1 MRLRSAVDQEIRD
14 LIHKHGR
21 ITFAQFMQACLYSP
35 QGGFYSSRGTR
46 ISTHFGTSP
55 ASHPVF
61 GALIARQL
69 EQMWHLLGDPPVFH
83 VLEVGS
89 GDGALAQA
97 IVQAC
102 GRMAPRLAQVLYYV
116 AADYEPRW
124 LPSPAHTFAW
134 DHGTGDGMAPATV
147 SAEGAQLNVPP
158 FPATAWAEGA
168 QLNGRPSPSRRA
180 ALLGVQR
187 VKTEGLRAFRHIVG
201 CILCNELID
210 NFPVHRFAIQGGR
223 VKEVFVTLAG
233 GHLTE
238 VLDEPS
244 SPRIAERLTSLGLFP
259 ATASAE
265 GAQLHVP
272 PFPATA
278 SAEGGQFNGPPSLPE
293 GYRGEVNL
301 AMEDWTSQL
310 AQALD
315 RGFILTI
322 DYGQLATDLYSHQ
335 NNQGTLVCYH
345 RHVVSSDPYQHI
357 GHQDITCQA
366 DFTSLMRLG
375 DRHGLATVGYTL
387 QSQFLTNLGFSSF
400 FDALQ
405 TQGLSAARTAL
416 SRMAM
421 MALVDPEE
429 YGDFK
434 VLAQAKGHGLGSELL
449 GFKSQ
454 GT

>member
-1 MRLRSAVDQEIRD
+1 MRLRSAVDQEIRA
-14 LIHKHGR
+14 LIQKHGR

-35 QGGFYSSRGTR
+35 HGGFYSSRGTR

-55 ASHPVF
+55 TSHPVF

-69 EQMWHLLGDPPVFH
+69 AHMWHLLRDPPVFH
-83 VLEVGS
+83 VIEVGS
-89 GDGALAQA
+89 GDGALAQS

-102 GRMAPRLAQVLYYV
+102 WRMAPRLAQVLYYV

-124 LPSPAHTFAW
+124 LPSPDHTFAW
-134 DHGTGDGMAPATV
+134 DHGTRDGM
-147 SAEGAQLNVPP
+147 
-158 FPATAWAEGA
+158 
-168 QLNGRPSPSRRA
+168 SPSRRD

-187 VKTEGLRAFRHIVG
+187 VKTEGLRAFRKVVG

-223 VKEVFVTLAG
+223 VKEVFVTSAG
-233 GHLTE
+233 GTLTE

-244 SPRIAERLTSLGLFP
+244 SPCIEERLTRLGL
-259 ATASAE
+259 
-265 GAQLHVP
+265 
-272 PFPATA
+272 
-278 SAEGGQFNGPPSLPE
+278 SLTE

-301 AMEDWTSQL
+301 AMEDWTGQL
-310 AQALD
+310 SRALD

-335 NNQGTLVCYH
+335 NHQGTLVCYH

-357 GHQDITCQA
+357 GHQDMTCQV

-375 DRHGLATVGYTL
+375 DRHGLATVGYSL
-387 QSQFLTNLGFSSF
+387 QRQFLTNLGFSSCL
-400 FDALQ
+400 DALQ

-421 MALVDPEE
+421 MALVDPDE

-434 VLAQAKGHGLGSELL
+434 VLAQAKGHGLGIALL
-449 GFKSQ
+449 GFARQ

>member
-35 QGGFYSSRGTR
+35 HGGFYSSRGTR

-55 ASHPVF
+55 TSHPVF

-102 GRMAPRLAQVLYYV
+102 WRMAPRLAQALYYV

-124 LPSPAHTFAW
+124 LSSPDHPFAW
-134 DHGTGDGMAPATV
+134 DNEAGDGMPPATV

-168 QLNGRPSPSRRA
+168 QLSGRPSPSRRD

-187 VKTEGLRAFRHIVG
+187 VKTEGLRAFRNVVG

-223 VKEVFVTLAG
+223 VKEVFVTSAG
-233 GHLTE
+233 GNLTE

-244 SPRIAERLTSLGLFP
+244 SPRIEERLTSLG
-259 ATASAE
+259 
-265 GAQLHVP
+265 V
-272 PFPATA
+272 
-278 SAEGGQFNGPPSLPE
+278 SLPE

-301 AMEDWTSQL
+301 ALEDWTGQL
-310 AQALD
+310 ATALD

-322 DYGQLATDLYSHQ
+322 DYGELAPDLYSLQ

-357 GHQDITCQA
+357 GQQDITCQV

-375 DRHGLATVGYTL
+375 DRHGLATVGYAL

-400 FDALQ
+400 REALQ

-421 MALVDPEE
+421 MTLVDPDE

-434 VLAQAKGHGLGSELL
+434 VLAQAKGHGLGMELL
-449 GFKSQ
+449 GFAHQ

>member
-1 MRLRSAVDQEIRD
+1 MRVRSAVDQEIRN

-55 ASHPVF
+55 TSHPVF
-61 GALIARQL
+61 GALLARQL

-83 VLEVGS
+83 VLEVGA
-89 GDGALAQA
+89 GDGALAQS

-102 GRMAPRLAQVLYYV
+102 GRLAPRLAQALYYV

-124 LPSPAHTFAW
+124 LPSPDHTFAW
-134 DHGTGDGMAPATV
+134 DNGTG
-147 SAEGAQLNVPP
+147 EGIA
-158 FPATAWAEGA
+158 
-168 QLNGRPSPSRRA
+168 PSRRD
-180 ALLGVQR
+180 ALLAVQR
-187 VKTEGLRAFRHIVG
+187 VKTDGLRAFRNIVG

-233 GHLTE
+233 GRLTE

-244 SPRIAERLTSLGLFP
+244 SPRLAERLTSLGL
-259 ATASAE
+259 A
-265 GAQLHVP
+265 
-272 PFPATA
+272 
-278 SAEGGQFNGPPSLPE
+278 LPE

-301 AMEDWTSQL
+301 AVEDWTGQL

-322 DYGQLATDLYSHQ
+322 DYGQLATDLYAPQ

-345 RHVVSSDPYQHI
+345 RHVVSRDPYQHL
-357 GHQDITCQA
+357 GQQDITCQV
-366 DFTSLMRLG
+366 DFTSLMQLG

-387 QSQFLTNLGFSSF
+387 QSQFLMNLGFSSCL
-400 FDALQ
+400 DALQ

-421 MALVDPEE
+421 MTLVDPDE

-434 VLAQAKGHGLGSELL
+434 VLAQAKGTRLGIDLL
-449 GFKSQ
+449 GFEHQ

>member
-1 MRLRSAVDQEIRD
+1 MRLRSAVDQEIRA
-14 LIHKHGR
+14 LIQKHGR

-35 QGGFYSSRGTR
+35 HGGFYSSRGTR

-55 ASHPVF
+55 TSHPVF

-83 VLEVGS
+83 VIEVGS
-89 GDGALAQA
+89 GDGALAQS

-102 GRMAPRLAQVLYYV
+102 WRMAPRLAQVLYYV

-124 LPSPAHTFAW
+124 LPSPDHPFAW
-134 DHGTGDGMAPATV
+134 DNGTGDGM
-147 SAEGAQLNVPP
+147 
-158 FPATAWAEGA
+158 
-168 QLNGRPSPSRRA
+168 SPSRRD

-187 VKTEGLRAFRHIVG
+187 VKTEGLRAFRKVVG

-223 VKEVFVTLAG
+223 VKEVFVTSAG
-233 GHLTE
+233 GTLTE

-244 SPRIAERLTSLGLFP
+244 SPRIEERLTSLGL
-259 ATASAE
+259 
-265 GAQLHVP
+265 
-272 PFPATA
+272 
-278 SAEGGQFNGPPSLPE
+278 SLTE

-301 AMEDWTSQL
+301 AMEDWTGQL

-335 NNQGTLVCYH
+335 NHQGTLVCYH

-357 GHQDITCQA
+357 GHQDMTCQV

-375 DRHGLATVGYTL
+375 DRHGLATVGYAL
-387 QSQFLTNLGFSSF
+387 QRQFLTNLGFSSCL
-400 FDALQ
+400 DALQ

-421 MALVDPEE
+421 MTLVDPDE

-434 VLAQAKGHGLGSELL
+434 VLAQAKGNGLGIALL
-449 GFKSQ
+449 GFARQ

>member
-1 MRLRSAVDQEIRD
+1 
-14 LIHKHGR
+14 
-21 ITFAQFMQACLYSP
+21 
-35 QGGFYSSRGTR
+35 
-46 ISTHFGTSP
+46 
-55 ASHPVF
+55 
-61 GALIARQL
+61 
-69 EQMWHLLGDPPVFH
+69 MWHLLGDPPVFH

-102 GRMAPRLAQVLYYV
+102 VRMAPRLAQVLYYV
-116 AADYEPRW
+116 AADYEPCW

-134 DHGTGDGMAPATV
+134 DNGTGDGMSPATV
-147 SAEGAQLNVPP
+147 SAEGAQLNGRP

-168 QLNGRPSPSRRA
+168 QLNGRPSPSRQD
-180 ALLGVQR
+180 ALVRVQR
-187 VKTEGLRAFRHIVG
+187 VKTDGLQAFRNVVG

-223 VKEVFVTLAG
+223 VREVFVTLAG
-233 GHLTE
+233 GTLTE

-244 SPRIAERLTSLGLFP
+244 SPRIEERLTSLGLFP

-265 GAQLHVP
+265 GCQLNGA

-278 SAEGGQFNGPPSLPE
+278 WAEGTQLNGCPFPATAWAEGTQLNGCPSLPE

-301 AMEDWTSQL
+301 AIEDWTSQL
-310 AQALD
+310 ARALD

-322 DYGQLATDLYSHQ
+322 DYGQLAPDLYAPQ

-345 RHVVSSDPYQHI
+345 RHVASGAPYQHL
-357 GHQDITCQA
+357 GQQDITCQV

-375 DRHGLATVGYTL
+375 DRHGLATVGYAL
-387 QSQFLTNLGFSSF
+387 QRQFLTNLGFPSF
-400 FDALQ
+400 LEALQ

-434 VLAQAKGHGLGSELL
+434 VLVQAKGHGLGMELL
-449 GFKSQ
+449 GFARQ

>member
-1 MRLRSAVDQEIRD
+1 
-14 LIHKHGR
+14 
-21 ITFAQFMQACLYSP
+21 
-35 QGGFYSSRGTR
+35 
-46 ISTHFGTSP
+46 
-55 ASHPVF
+55 
-61 GALIARQL
+61 
-69 EQMWHLLGDPPVFH
+69 MWHLLGDPAVFH

-89 GDGALAQA
+89 GDGTLAQA

-102 GRMAPRLAQVLYYV
+102 GRMAPRLAQALYYV

-124 LPSPAHTFAW
+124 LPSPDHPFAW
-134 DHGTGDGMAPATV
+134 DNGTGDGMSPATV
-147 SAEGAQLNVPP
+147 SAEGAQFNVPP
-158 FPATAWAEGA
+158 SPATVSAEGR
-168 QLNGRPSPSRRA
+168 QLNGAPSLSRRD
-180 ALLGVQR
+180 ALVGVQG
-187 VKTEGLRAFRHIVG
+187 VKTAGLRAFRKIVG

-210 NFPVHRFAIQGGR
+210 TFPVHRFAIQEGR
-223 VKEVFVTLAG
+223 VKEVFVTSAG
-233 GHLTE
+233 GRLIE

-244 SPRIAERLTSLGLFP
+244 SPRIAERLTSLGVFP

-265 GAQLHVP
+265 GRQLDGP

-278 SAEGGQFNGPPSLPE
+278 WAEGGQFNGPPSLPE

-301 AMEDWTSQL
+301 AMEDWTGQL

-357 GHQDITCQA
+357 GHQDMTCQV

-375 DRHGLATVGYTL
+375 EQHGLATVGYTL
-387 QSQFLTNLGFSSF
+387 QRQFLTNLGFSSCLE
-400 FDALQ
+400 ALQ
-405 TQGLSAARTAL
+405 TQGFSAARTAL

-434 VLAQAKGHGLGSELL
+434 VLAQAKGHGLDIELL

-454 GT
+454 ST

>member
-1 MRLRSAVDQEIRD
+1 LRSAVDQEIRA
-14 LIHKHGR
+14 LIQKHGR

-35 QGGFYSSRGTR
+35 HGGFYSSRGTR

-55 ASHPVF
+55 TSHPVF

-83 VLEVGS
+83 VIEVGS

-124 LPSPAHTFAW
+124 LPSPDHPFAW
-134 DHGTGDGMAPATV
+134 DHGTGDGM
-147 SAEGAQLNVPP
+147 
-158 FPATAWAEGA
+158 
-168 QLNGRPSPSRRA
+168 SPSRRD

-187 VKTEGLRAFRHIVG
+187 VKTEGLRAFRKVVG

-223 VKEVFVTLAG
+223 VKEVFVTSAG

-244 SPRIAERLTSLGLFP
+244 SPRIEERLTSLGLFP

-265 GAQLHVP
+265 GRQL
-272 PFPATA
+272 
-278 SAEGGQFNGPPSLPE
+278 NGAPSLPE

-301 AMEDWTSQL
+301 AMEDWTGQL
-310 AQALD
+310 ARALD

-322 DYGQLATDLYSHQ
+322 DYGQLATDLYSLQ

-345 RHVVSSDPYQHI
+345 RHVVSSDPYQHL
-357 GHQDITCQA
+357 GQQDITCQV

-375 DRHGLATVGYTL
+375 DRHGLATVGYAL

-400 FDALQ
+400 IEALQ
-405 TQGLSAARTAL
+405 TQSLSAARTAL

-421 MALVDPEE
+421 MTLVDPDE

-434 VLAQAKGHGLGSELL
+434 VLAQAKGYRLGMDLL
-449 GFKSQ
+449 GFARQ

>member
-1 MRLRSAVDQEIRD
+1 MRLRSAVDQEIRA
-14 LIHKHGR
+14 LIQKHGR

-35 QGGFYSSRGTR
+35 HGGFYSSRGTR

-55 ASHPVF
+55 TSHPVF

-83 VLEVGS
+83 VIEVGS
-89 GDGALAQA
+89 GDGALAQS

-102 GRMAPRLAQVLYYV
+102 WRMAPRLAQVLYYV

-124 LPSPAHTFAW
+124 LPSPDHPFAW
-134 DHGTGDGMAPATV
+134 DNGTGDGM
-147 SAEGAQLNVPP
+147 
-158 FPATAWAEGA
+158 
-168 QLNGRPSPSRRA
+168 SPSRRD

-187 VKTEGLRAFRHIVG
+187 VKTEGLRAFRKVVG

-223 VKEVFVTLAG
+223 VKEVFVTSAG
-233 GHLTE
+233 GTLTE

-244 SPRIAERLTSLGLFP
+244 SPRIEERLTSLGL
-259 ATASAE
+259 
-265 GAQLHVP
+265 
-272 PFPATA
+272 
-278 SAEGGQFNGPPSLPE
+278 SLTE

-301 AMEDWTSQL
+301 AMEDWTGQL

-335 NNQGTLVCYH
+335 NHQGTLVCYH

-357 GHQDITCQA
+357 GHQDMTCQV

-375 DRHGLATVGYTL
+375 DRHGLATVGYAL
-387 QSQFLTNLGFSSF
+387 QSQFLTNLGFSSCL
-400 FDALQ
+400 DALQ

-421 MALVDPEE
+421 MTLVDPNE

-434 VLAQAKGHGLGSELL
+434 VLAQAKGNGLGIALL
-449 GFKSQ
+449 GFARQ

>member
-1 MRLRSAVDQEIRD
+1 MAYWPFWEMRLRSAVDQEIRD
-14 LIHKHGR
+14 LIQKHGR

-35 QGGFYSSRGTR
+35 RGGFYSSRGNR

-55 ASHPVF
+55 TSHPVF

-83 VLEVGS
+83 VIEVGS
-89 GDGALAQA
+89 GDGALAQS
-97 IVQAC
+97 IVHAC
-102 GRMAPRLAQVLYYV
+102 WRMAPRLAQVLYYV

-124 LPSPAHTFAW
+124 LQSPDHTFDW
-134 DHGTGDGMAPATV
+134 DNGTGDGMSPATV
-147 SAEGAQLNVPP
+147 SAEGRQLNGAP
-158 FPATAWAEGA
+158 FPATAWAEGG
-168 QLNGRPSPSRRA
+168 QFNGPPSPSRRDA
-180 ALLGVQR
+180 ILGVQR
-187 VKTEGLRAFRHIVG
+187 VKTEGLRAFRNVVG

-223 VKEVFVTLAG
+223 VKEVFVTSAG
-233 GHLTE
+233 GNLTE

-265 GAQLHVP
+265 GRQL
-272 PFPATA
+272 
-278 SAEGGQFNGPPSLPE
+278 NGAPSLTE

-301 AMEDWTSQL
+301 AMEDWTGQL
-310 AQALD
+310 SRALD

-322 DYGQLATDLYSHQ
+322 DYGQLATDLYSLQ

-357 GHQDITCQA
+357 GHQDITCQV

-375 DRHGLATVGYTL
+375 DRHGLATVGYAL

-400 FDALQ
+400 LDALQ

-434 VLAQAKGHGLGSELL
+434 VLAQAKGHGLGIELL
-449 GFKSQ
+449 GFARQ

>member
-1 MRLRSAVDQEIRD
+1 MRLRSAVDQEIRA
-14 LIHKHGR
+14 LIQKHGR

-35 QGGFYSSRGTR
+35 RGGFYSSRGNR

-55 ASHPVF
+55 TSHPVF

-83 VLEVGS
+83 VIEVGS

-102 GRMAPRLAQVLYYV
+102 WRMAPRLAQVLYYV

-124 LPSPAHTFAW
+124 LPSPDHPFAW
-134 DHGTGDGMAPATV
+134 DNGTGDGM
-147 SAEGAQLNVPP
+147 
-158 FPATAWAEGA
+158 
-168 QLNGRPSPSRRA
+168 SPSRRD

-187 VKTEGLRAFRHIVG
+187 VKTEGLRAFRKVVG

-223 VKEVFVTLAG
+223 VKEVFVTSAG
-233 GHLTE
+233 GTLTE

-244 SPRIAERLTSLGLFP
+244 SPRIEERLTSLGLCL
-259 ATASAE
+259 T
-265 GAQLHVP
+265 
-272 PFPATA
+272 
-278 SAEGGQFNGPPSLPE
+278 E

-301 AMEDWTSQL
+301 AMEDWTGQL

-335 NNQGTLVCYH
+335 NHQGTLVCYH

-357 GHQDITCQA
+357 GHQDMTCQV

-375 DRHGLATVGYTL
+375 DRHGLATVGYAL
-387 QSQFLTNLGFSSF
+387 QRQFLTNLGFSSCL
-400 FDALQ
+400 DALQ

-421 MALVDPEE
+421 MTLVDPNE

-434 VLAQAKGHGLGSELL
+434 VLAQAKGHGLGIALL
-449 GFKSQ
+449 GFARQ

>member
-1 MRLRSAVDQEIRD
+1 VRSAVDQEIRA

-35 QGGFYSSRGTR
+35 QGGFYAARDTR

-55 ASHPVF
+55 TSHPVF
-61 GALIARQL
+61 GALLVRQL

-83 VLEVGS
+83 VIEVGS
-89 GDGALAQA
+89 GDGALAHA

-102 GRMAPRLAQVLYYV
+102 GRTAPRLAQALYYV
-116 AADYEPRW
+116 AADYQPRW
-124 LPSPAHTFAW
+124 LPSPEHSFAW
-134 DHGTGDGMAPATV
+134 DHGMGDGM
-147 SAEGAQLNVPP
+147 
-158 FPATAWAEGA
+158 
-168 QLNGRPSPSRRA
+168 SPSRQNA
-180 ALLGVQR
+180 PLGVQR
-187 VKTEGLRAFRHIVG
+187 VKTEGLRAFRKVVG

-233 GHLTE
+233 GTLTE

-244 SPRIAERLTSLGLFP
+244 SPRIEERLTSFG
-259 ATASAE
+259 
-265 GAQLHVP
+265 V
-272 PFPATA
+272 
-278 SAEGGQFNGPPSLPE
+278 SLPE

-301 AMEDWTSQL
+301 ALEDWTGQL
-310 AQALD
+310 AQALE
-315 RGFILTI
+315 RGFVLTI

-335 NNQGTLVCYH
+335 NHQGTLVCYH
-345 RHVVSSDPYQHI
+345 RHVASRDPYQHI
-357 GHQDITCQA
+357 GQQDMTCQVE
-366 DFTSLMRLG
+366 FTSLMRLG

-387 QSQFLTNLGFSSF
+387 QRQFLTNLGFSSCLE
-400 FDALQ
+400 ALQ

-421 MALVDPEE
+421 MALVDPNE

-434 VLAQAKGHGLGSELL
+434 VLAQAKGHGVGMDLL
-449 GFKSQ
+449 GFKRQ
-454 GT
+454 GM

>member
-1 MRLRSAVDQEIRD
+1 MRLRSAVDQEIKA

-21 ITFAQFMQACLYSP
+21 ITFAQFMQTCLYSP
-35 QGGFYSSRGTR
+35 HGGFYSSRGTR

-55 ASHPVF
+55 TSHPVF
-61 GALIARQL
+61 GALLARQL

-83 VLEVGS
+83 VIEVGS

-97 IVQAC
+97 IVHAC
-102 GRMAPRLAQVLYYV
+102 WRMAPRLAQVLYYV

-124 LPSPAHTFAW
+124 LHSPDHPFAW
-134 DHGTGDGMAPATV
+134 DNGMGDGM
-147 SAEGAQLNVPP
+147 
-158 FPATAWAEGA
+158 F
-168 QLNGRPSPSRRA
+168 PSRRD

-187 VKTEGLRAFRHIVG
+187 VKTEGLRAFRNVVG

-223 VKEVFVTLAG
+223 VKEVFVTSAG

-244 SPRIAERLTSLGLFP
+244 SPRIEERLTSLGLFP

-265 GAQLHVP
+265 GRQL
-272 PFPATA
+272 
-278 SAEGGQFNGPPSLPE
+278 NGAPSLPE

-301 AMEDWTSQL
+301 AMEDWTGQL

-322 DYGQLATDLYSHQ
+322 DYGQLATDLYAHQ

-357 GHQDITCQA
+357 GQQDITCQV

-387 QSQFLTNLGFSSF
+387 QSQFLTNLGFSSCL
-400 FDALQ
+400 DALQ
-405 TQGLSAARTAL
+405 TQGLSAARMAL

-434 VLAQAKGHGLGSELL
+434 VLAQAKGHGLGMELL
-449 GFKSQ
+449 GF
-454 GT
+454 GDGDRYYACGLIG

>member
-1 MRLRSAVDQEIRD
+1 MRVRSAVDQEIRD
-14 LIHKHGR
+14 LIQKTGR

-35 QGGFYSSRGTR
+35 RGGFYSSRGNR

-55 ASHPVF
+55 TSHPVF

-83 VLEVGS
+83 VIEVGS

-97 IVQAC
+97 IVHAC
-102 GRMAPRLAQVLYYV
+102 WRMAPRLAQVLYYV

-124 LPSPAHTFAW
+124 LPSPAHTFAC
-134 DHGTGDGMAPATV
+134 DIGIGDGM
-147 SAEGAQLNVPP
+147 
-158 FPATAWAEGA
+158 
-168 QLNGRPSPSRRA
+168 SPSWRDA
-180 ALLGVQR
+180 ILGVQR
-187 VKTEGLRAFRHIVG
+187 VKTEGLRAFRKVVG

-223 VKEVFVTLAG
+223 VKEVFVTLVG
-233 GHLTE
+233 GTLTE

-244 SPRIAERLTSLGLFP
+244 SPRIVERLTSLGL
-259 ATASAE
+259 
-265 GAQLHVP
+265 
-272 PFPATA
+272 
-278 SAEGGQFNGPPSLPE
+278 SLPE

-301 AMEDWTSQL
+301 AMEDWTGQL

-322 DYGQLATDLYSHQ
+322 DYGQLATDLYSLQ
-335 NNQGTLVCYH
+335 NHQGTLVCYH
-345 RHVVSSDPYQHI
+345 RHVVSRDPYQHI
-357 GHQDITCQA
+357 GHQDMTCQV

-375 DRHGLATVGYTL
+375 DRHGLATVGYAL
-387 QSQFLTNLGFSSF
+387 QRQFLTNLGFSSCLE
-400 FDALQ
+400 ALQ

-421 MALVDPEE
+421 MALVDPND

-434 VLAQAKGHGLGSELL
+434 VLAQAKGNGLGIALL
-449 GFKSQ
+449 GFARQ

>member
-1 MRLRSAVDQEIRD
+1 
-14 LIHKHGR
+14 
-21 ITFAQFMQACLYSP
+21 
-35 QGGFYSSRGTR
+35 
-46 ISTHFGTSP
+46 
-55 ASHPVF
+55 
-61 GALIARQL
+61 
-69 EQMWHLLGDPPVFH
+69 MWHLLGDPPVFH
-83 VLEVGS
+83 VIEVGS
-89 GDGALAQA
+89 GDGALAQS

-124 LPSPAHTFAW
+124 LPSADHPFAW
-134 DHGTGDGMAPATV
+134 DNGTGDGM
-147 SAEGAQLNVPP
+147 
-158 FPATAWAEGA
+158 
-168 QLNGRPSPSRRA
+168 SPSRRD

-187 VKTEGLRAFRHIVG
+187 VKTEGLRAFRKVVG

-223 VKEVFVTLAG
+223 VKEVFVTSAG
-233 GHLTE
+233 GTLTE

-244 SPRIAERLTSLGLFP
+244 SPRIEERLTSLGLFP

-265 GAQLHVP
+265 GRQL
-272 PFPATA
+272 
-278 SAEGGQFNGPPSLPE
+278 NGAPSLPE

-301 AMEDWTSQL
+301 AMEDWTGQL

-322 DYGQLATDLYSHQ
+322 DYGQLATDLYSLQ

-345 RHVVSSDPYQHI
+345 RHVVSRDPYQHI
-357 GHQDITCQA
+357 GQQDITCQV

-387 QSQFLTNLGFSSF
+387 QRQFLTNLGFASYLK
-400 FDALQ
+400 ALQ

-421 MALVDPEE
+421 MTLVDPNE

-434 VLAQAKGHGLGSELL
+434 VLAQAKGTGLGIELL
-449 GFKSQ
+449 GFARQ

>member
-1 MRLRSAVDQEIRD
+1 MRLRSAADQEIKA

-21 ITFAQFMQACLYSP
+21 ITFAQFMQTCLYSP
-35 QGGFYSSRGTR
+35 HGGFYSSRGTR

-55 ASHPVF
+55 TSHPVF
-61 GALIARQL
+61 GALLARQL

-83 VLEVGS
+83 VIEVGS

-97 IVQAC
+97 IVHAC
-102 GRMAPRLAQVLYYV
+102 WRMAPRLAQVLYYV

-124 LPSPAHTFAW
+124 PHSPDHTFAW
-134 DHGTGDGMAPATV
+134 DNGTGDGMSPATV

-168 QLNGRPSPSRRA
+168 QLNGRPSPSRRD

-187 VKTEGLRAFRHIVG
+187 VKTEGLRAFRNVVG

-223 VKEVFVTLAG
+223 VKEVFVTSAG

-244 SPRIAERLTSLGLFP
+244 SPRIEERLTSLGL
-259 ATASAE
+259 
-265 GAQLHVP
+265 
-272 PFPATA
+272 
-278 SAEGGQFNGPPSLPE
+278 SLTE

-301 AMEDWTSQL
+301 AIEDWTGQI

-322 DYGQLATDLYSHQ
+322 DYGQLATDLYSLQ

-345 RHVVSSDPYQHI
+345 RHVVSRDPYQHI
-357 GHQDITCQA
+357 GHQDITCQV

-375 DRHGLATVGYTL
+375 DRHGLATVGYAL

-400 FDALQ
+400 LDALQ

-421 MALVDPEE
+421 MTLVDPDE

-434 VLAQAKGHGLGSELL
+434 VLAQAKGNGLGIALL
-449 GFKSQ
+449 GFARQ

>member
-1 MRLRSAVDQEIRD
+1 MAYRPFWEMRVRSAVDQEIRA
-14 LIHKHGR
+14 LIQKHGR

-35 QGGFYSSRGTR
+35 HGGFYSSRGTR

-55 ASHPVF
+55 TSHPVF

-89 GDGALAQA
+89 GDGALAQS

-102 GRMAPRLAQVLYYV
+102 WRMAPRLAQVLYYV

-124 LPSPAHTFAW
+124 LPSPAHPFAW
-134 DHGTGDGMAPATV
+134 DNGTGDGMSPATV
-147 SAEGAQLNVPP
+147 SAEGR
-158 FPATAWAEGA
+158 
-168 QLNGRPSPSRRA
+168 QLNGAPSPSRQD

-187 VKTEGLRAFRHIVG
+187 VKTEGLRAFRKVVG

-223 VKEVFVTLAG
+223 VKEVFVTSAG
-233 GHLTE
+233 GTLTE

-244 SPRIAERLTSLGLFP
+244 SPRIEERLTSLGL
-259 ATASAE
+259 
-265 GAQLHVP
+265 
-272 PFPATA
+272 
-278 SAEGGQFNGPPSLPE
+278 SLPE

-301 AMEDWTSQL
+301 AMEDWTGQL
-310 AQALD
+310 ATALD

-322 DYGQLATDLYSHQ
+322 DYGQLATDLYSLQ

-357 GHQDITCQA
+357 GQQDMTCQV

-375 DRHGLATVGYTL
+375 DRHGLATVGYAL
-387 QSQFLTNLGFSSF
+387 QRQFLTNLGFSSCL
-400 FDALQ
+400 DALQ

-421 MALVDPEE
+421 MTLVDPDE

-434 VLAQAKGHGLGSELL
+434 VLAQAKGHGVGIALL
-449 GFKSQ
+449 GFARQ